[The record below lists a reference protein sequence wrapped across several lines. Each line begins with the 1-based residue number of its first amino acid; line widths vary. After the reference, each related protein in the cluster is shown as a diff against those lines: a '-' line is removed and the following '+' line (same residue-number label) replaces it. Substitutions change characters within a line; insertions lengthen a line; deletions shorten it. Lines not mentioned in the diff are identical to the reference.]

1 MSLKIRLVKIIKLT
15 LHFYLNTK
23 ILLDFVY
30 PVSFLFF
37 YWSIS
42 IKWIIFIATTAKCK
56 KSKN

>member
-30 PVSFLFF
+30 LVSFLFF
-37 YWSIS
+37 YGSIS
-42 IKWIIFIATTAKCK
+42 IKWIVLIAAATKCK